1 MEIKSASKSKSC
13 SKYGKIRS
21 GRPLLLITTPSY
33 GCPEALFGFWLDL
46 SGEVTIAVE
55 YRTAPA
61 AVDCPTA
68 LFGFWL
74 DLLVG
79 HAMT

>member
-1 MEIKSASKSKSC
+1 MGIVAAEYPTA
-13 SKYGKIRS
+13 
-21 GRPLLLITTPSY
+21 PAAVD
-33 GCPEALFGFWLDL
+33 CPEALFGFWLDL